1 MESRKRRPTEEP
13 RPGREWVQCST
24 CDGVGEII
32 GRWDDTIGGE
42 SIRCPRCFN
51 LGWVDLPI
59 GRRSEQGHTEA
70 KSGTDEPGPL
80 EGRGDPDTVG
90 ASDPATPAETVDW
103 QAVQSFLHEDSRQ
116 DERRQPGSMTVRNPQ
131 GSGNKTGSGASQPP
145 RSTTSGSR
153 QGPGNR
159 RGGGASQPPRSTT
172 GGSHQRPGNR
182 RGGGYR
188 LPVAIALGAAVA
200 VVGVVYTA
208 NEDVRSGVD
217 DFIGRRSGA
226 SASPTETPI
235 DIEGHVQ
242 AAIATAQAPS
252 SPAPD
257 VRATTEAAIA
267 STVEAL
273 LPTPTGGAA
282 PLAVASTPTPT
293 RTPGP
298 VHSPTPTR
306 TATTPA
312 TATPTPTP
320 TATATPTATPSP
332 TPTATATPTAT
343 PSPTPTATATPTAT
357 PSPTSTPTP
366 TPTPEPRAVLV
377 LEADAVVDGYWSDG
391 TADVTVSAT
400 LRNDGD
406 LGVDASA
413 DYNIDLH
420 LGCRRSRRLPP
431 GDNPNSAGR
440 LPPGLRKFHHPRPN
454 GRHDRDVRLR

>member
-1 MESRKRRPTEEP
+1 ME
-13 RPGREWVQCST
+13 CST
-24 CDGVGEII
+24 CDGLGEII
-32 GRWDDTIGGE
+32 SHWSETIGGQT
-42 SIRCPRCFN
+42 IRCPRCFN
-51 LGWVDLPI
+51 LGWVELPI

-70 KSGTDEPGPL
+70 ESGTDEPGPPK
-80 EGRGDPDTVG
+80 GRGDPDTVG
-90 ASDPATPAETVDW
+90 ASDPATPAEIVDW
-103 QAVQSFLHEDSRQ
+103 DAVQSYLDEEARQ

-131 GSGNKTGSGASQPP
+131 GSGNKSGGASQPP

-153 QGPGNR
+153 PGPGNR

-182 RGGGYR
+182 RDGGYR
-188 LPVAIALGAAVA
+188 LPVAIALGATVA

-208 NEDVRSGVD
+208 NEDVRSRVD
-217 DFIGRRSGA
+217 DFIGRLSGA

-242 AAIATAQAPS
+242 AAVATAQAPS

-273 LPTPTGGAA
+273 LPTPTAEA
-282 PLAVASTPTPT
+282 VPLALASTPTPT
-293 RTPGP
+293 RTAAPP
-298 VHSPTPTR
+298 HSPTPTR

-343 PSPTPTATATPTAT
+343 PSPTN
-357 PSPTSTPTP
+357 TPTP

-377 LEADAVVDGYWSDG
+377 LEADAVIDGYWSDG

-406 LGVDASA
+406 LRVDAPQTITSTCTSA
-413 DYNIDLH
+413 AD
-420 LGCRRSRRLPP
+420 G
-431 GDNPNSAGR
+431 
-440 LPPGLRKFHHPRPN
+440 
-454 GRHDRDVRLR
+454 

>member
-1 MESRKRRPTEEP
+1 MPSLLQPRMGRAAYRTAIRTGAHRSGVRHRRAGTARGARRPGHGGRKRPRDACGDRRLGSRPELP
-13 RPGREWVQCST
+13 RRGGPSGRT
-24 CDGVGEII
+24 
-32 GRWDDTIGGE
+32 
-42 SIRCPRCFN
+42 
-51 LGWVDLPI
+51 
-59 GRRSEQGHTEA
+59 
-70 KSGTDEPGPL
+70 
-80 EGRGDPDTVG
+80 
-90 ASDPATPAETVDW
+90 PATRIDDRTEP
-103 QAVQSFLHEDSRQ
+103 
-116 DERRQPGSMTVRNPQ
+116 PGIRKQNGQWCKSATKIDDQREP
-131 GSGNKTGSGASQPP
+131 SGNRKQ
-145 RSTTSGSR
+145 
-153 QGPGNR
+153 

-208 NEDVRSGVD
+208 NEDVRSRVD
-217 DFIGRRSGA
+217 DFIGRLSGA

-242 AAIATAQAPS
+242 AAVATAQAPS

-273 LPTPTGGAA
+273 LPTPTAEA
-282 PLAVASTPTPT
+282 VPLALASTPTST
-293 RTPGP
+293 RTAAPP
-298 VHSPTPTR
+298 HSPTPTR

-343 PSPTPTATATPTAT
+343 PSPTN
-357 PSPTSTPTP
+357 TPTP

-377 LEADAVVDGYWSDG
+377 LEADAVIDGYWSDG

-406 LGVDASA
+406 LRVDAPQTITSTCTPAAEGCHQEMTLDLPDGYRPGTATVHRPGPDGHHNRDFPLRRERA
-413 DYNIDLH
+413 DD
-420 LGCRRSRRLPP
+420 P
-431 GDNPNSAGR
+431 GHRCA
-440 LPPGLRKFHHPRPN
+440 
-454 GRHDRDVRLR
+454 